1 MLIKKRRGELNWRIP
16 WIHPWGPP
24 VFLISWQLLLSFS
37 WTLEVAFFYCMWAH
51 RKVAVGF
58 VAGVE
63 MHRQEAFS
71 ICVRNYWKNASSHHN
86 SNEEARQGRKF
97 IQDTESCAVK
107 PNPCPIGTSFIY
119 HTIFLLRYTVCT
131 VRYIPAGGFYGYS
144 VFRTIVSSMYHT
156 GIYLLRVANM

>member
-1 MLIKKRRGELNWRIP
+1 MPLPTTTQTKKQGKVGN
-16 WIHPWGPP
+16 
-24 VFLISWQLLLSFS
+24 SF
-37 WTLEVAFFYCMWAH
+37 
-51 RKVAVGF
+51 K
-58 VAGVE
+58 
-63 MHRQEAFS
+63 
-71 ICVRNYWKNASSHHN
+71 
-86 SNEEARQGRKF
+86 
-97 IQDTESCAVK
+97 IQKAVK